1 MKLLL
6 AITALVF
13 ALSLCNLSERLAN
26 KANQNSNNSNSA
38 TASATPAK
46 TSLKDSFPQEV
57 GDFKLQST
65 HDKKEISND
74 ADKYLPGA
82 SDAVGAVYRSGSK
95 KEQVMVGQYPSEEE
109 AAKARDKKISGSGYP
124 IRWTKGSLVFVARN
138 QVFKDAL

>member
-1 MKLLL
+1 MKLAL

-26 KANQNSNNSNSA
+26 RANQNSNNQNSS

-57 GDFKLQST
+57 GEFKLQDT
-65 HDKKEISND
+65 YDKKEIGSD

-82 SDAVGAVYRSGSK
+82 SEVLGAVYKSGSK

-109 AAKARDKKISGSGYP
+109 AAKARDKRMSGSNYP
-124 IRWTKGSLVFVARN
+124 IRWTKGSLLFAARN
-138 QVFKDAL
+138 QVFKDSL